1 VAKVTRDQ
9 VFFFLCL
16 AACLTCPTA
25 DVHATMFFLLFFGE
39 SDTRP
44 DCVSKSLLDYV
55 AKRASQRVYS
65 RV

>member
-16 AACLTCPTA
+16 AACPTA